1 MNTTDSGDG
10 EKPFPGPISLGNPK
24 EFIIYQLAEKVII
37 ITRSSCKMVFKPL
50 PADNPLQRQRD
61 IKLAKKH
68 LDWAPNIDLDE
79 GLAKTIAYFDDL
91 LSERI

>member
-10 EKPFPGPISLGNPK
+10 EKPFPGPINPGKSK
-24 EFIIYQLAEKVII
+24 ELTIYQLAEKVIAM
-37 ITRSSCKMVFKPL
+37 TGSSSKMLFKPL
-50 PADNPLQRQRD
+50 PADDPLQRLPD
-61 IKLAKKH
+61 IKLTKKH